1 MRNFLT
7 SKKFFGSAHLHFPST
22 ESDVSP
28 TRRPTGTR
36 RRQLEWLTNFVLVV
50 VSLFGCSVGAGL
62 LGFYKLH
69 LLQFISIEFV
79 LVPVVLLGAF
89 TFTACG
95 DRIAHRKWKETK
107 LLPGTAG
114 PGNRLGCC

>member
-1 MRNFLT
+1 MGIDYAAV
-7 SKKFFGSAHLHFPST
+7 S

-28 TRRPTGTR
+28 NTRRPTGTR

-69 LLQFISIEFV
+69 LLAFLSIDFFI
-79 LVPVVLLGAF
+79 VPIILLGILNLALSVL
-89 TFTACG
+89 
-95 DRIAHRKWKETK
+95 I
-107 LLPGTAG
+107 L
-114 PGNRLGCC
+114 

>member
-1 MRNFLT
+1 M
-7 SKKFFGSAHLHFPST
+7 
-22 ESDVSP
+22 SP

-79 LVPVVLLGAF
+79 IVPVVLLGARL
-89 TFTACG
+89 TFIIGYLSHT
-95 DRIAHRKWKETK
+95 
-107 LLPGTAG
+107 
-114 PGNRLGCC
+114 RLRYHIVRRGCRPTQVHATFHYDI

>member
-1 MRNFLT
+1 MRNGPPTEPKRSFLR
-7 SKKFFGSAHLHFPST
+7 FGPT

-89 TFTACG
+89 STSL
-95 DRIAHRKWKETK
+95 HVY
-107 LLPGTAG
+107 L
-114 PGNRLGCC
+114 

>member
-1 MRNFLT
+1 MRNGPPTEPERAFLR
-7 SKKFFGSAHLHFPST
+7 FGPT

-89 TFTACG
+89 STSL
-95 DRIAHRKWKETK
+95 HVY
-107 LLPGTAG
+107 L
-114 PGNRLGCC
+114 

>member
-1 MRNFLT
+1 MNEGRPFKMRIPLF
-7 SKKFFGSAHLHFPST
+7 ST

-79 LVPVVLLGAF
+79 IVPVVLLGARL
-89 TFTACG
+89 TLI
-95 DRIAHRKWKETK
+95 IAEPYKA
-107 LLPGTAG
+107 PI
-114 PGNRLGCC
+114 P

>member
-1 MRNFLT
+1 MRASSRNL
-7 SKKFFGSAHLHFPST
+7 SAELCTQIRLCFST

-89 TFTACG
+89 SFPCY
-95 DRIAHRKWKETK
+95 IS
-107 LLPGTAG
+107 
-114 PGNRLGCC
+114 

>member
-1 MRNFLT
+1 M
-7 SKKFFGSAHLHFPST
+7 
-22 ESDVSP
+22 SP

-79 LVPVVLLGAF
+79 IVPVVLLGACA
-89 TFTACG
+89 TFI
-95 DRIAHRKWKETK
+95 IAFSHTK
-107 LLPGTAG
+107 LRFHNSRMNHLWL
-114 PGNRLGCC
+114 RYC

>member
-1 MRNFLT
+1 M
-7 SKKFFGSAHLHFPST
+7 HFPST

-69 LLQFISIEFV
+69 LLQFISFEFV

-89 TFTACG
+89 TFRDHPYKTSAKFW
-95 DRIAHRKWKETK
+95 DF
-107 LLPGTAG
+107 LPPSPTLSAFGTD
-114 PGNRLGCC
+114 LQY